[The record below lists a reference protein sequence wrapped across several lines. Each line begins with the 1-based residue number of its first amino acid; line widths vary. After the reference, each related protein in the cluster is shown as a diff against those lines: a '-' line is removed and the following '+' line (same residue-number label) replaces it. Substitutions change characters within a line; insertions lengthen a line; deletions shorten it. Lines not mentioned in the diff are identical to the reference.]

1 MRETAPGVHTIAHL
15 HGFLESTAAVLTGV
29 PSSSAQQTSR
39 VTSSNQ
45 QVLRNYQVKIF
56 IHSFIYSFVLPVQ
69 GSLTPRLSAGLFSS
83 FLYRSGSWLCSLT
96 QLTSCPS
103 QQVKDLHVT
112 DRRLRVSLGVGLPC
126 PALRPPCHVPVGS
139 SSERQNQLQGQV
151 EGLLLSCLQ
160 SLKC

>member
-15 HGFLESTAAVLTGV
+15 HSFLESLAAVLNIQ
-29 PSSSAQQTSR
+29 SHFC
-39 VTSSNQ
+39 SNQ

-112 DRRLRVSLGVGLPC
+112 DRRLGVSLGVGLPC